1 MKISEL
7 KDAVKCLELLEI
19 EEIELVAQLND
30 GDNIH
35 FQSIGMYANKG
46 LNEAVLIFENE
57 KEI

>member
-7 KDAVKCLELLEI
+7 KDAVKCLELFDI
-19 EEIELVAQLND
+19 EEIELIAQLNTGED
-30 GDNIH
+30 IH
-35 FQSIGMYANKG
+35 FKSIGMYANKG